1 MAQPTSAITRWDLAL
16 NYSQFSLAYNRMG
29 YVGLKI
35 FPIIMVAEQAANFL
49 KVKIESLLGPVEDT
63 KRAPKAE
70 YKSGD
75 FKWDTD
81 SYSTNDHGVE
91 EILDD
96 RQLKMYRN
104 LLRAEIIHRNRAVNR
119 VLQSYES
126 EAITAAQS
134 TSNFNNAAAAVA
146 WTTPATATP
155 IQDFQAAIEAV
166 EARCGRTPDSA
177 TIGKKALRRLKL
189 CTQITDRIKYDGFHD
204 STLTDSVAIRALA
217 DLFELKNLN
226 VAGGNGGGFKNTAGE
241 GATPSLSRFWDP
253 AKVLVHCSDDAGGD
267 LEAPLARVG
276 NTICWSEEA
285 AGVND
290 GEMALIVEEYR
301 QENVR
306 GSRLRARGDW
316 ALKLLHTDA
325 GQLITGVVA

>member
-29 YVGLKI
+29 FVGLAI
-35 FPIIMVAEQAANFL
+35 FPIIMVGEQAANFL
-49 KVKIESLLGPVEDT
+49 KVKISSLLGPVEDL

-70 YKSGD
+70 YKTAD
-75 FKWDTD
+75 FEFDTD
-81 SYSTNDHGVE
+81 SYKTDDHGAE
-91 EILDD
+91 EVLDD
-96 RQLKMYRN
+96 RMLKIYRN

-134 TSNFNNAAAAVA
+134 TSNFNNAAASVLWSTA
-146 WTTPATATP
+146 ATATP

-166 EARCGRTPDSA
+166 EGRVGRTPDQA
-177 TIGKKALRRLKL
+177 TIGKKALRKLKL
-189 CTQITDRIKYDGFHD
+189 CAQITDRIKYDGFHD
-204 STLTDSVAIRALA
+204 ATLTDPTALRALA
-217 DLFELKNLN
+217 DLFELKKLN

-241 GATPSLSRFWDP
+241 GDTPTLTRFWD
-253 AKVLVHCSDDAGGD
+253 ATKTLVHCSDDAGGD
-267 LEAPLARVG
+267 LEAPLARIG
-276 NTICWSEEA
+276 NTLCWSEES

-301 QENVR
+301 DDKTR

-316 ALKLLHTDA
+316 TLKLLHTDA
-325 GQLITGVVA
+325 AQLITSCIA